1 MLTTSAALL
10 LTIVTGNSSVTLI
23 TPKSPVI
30 GFVGG
35 KVTLNVSIDP
45 PFVAEEG
52 TWALNSKVLLLWKG
66 PNITFYQAGY
76 TGRVVLDTITGSLV
90 LHSLTVDDSGEY
102 NVTISV
108 NTQTLSGV
116 VRLNVTEPTPP
127 QSSMNEGRVAGIMIG
142 SFLGGILGSVG
153 IYFIIKLISWD
164 PLNFKRYLPSSSS
177 VKDHV
182 SPEPPAGTSASR
194 VYENMTSERRKEN
207 KALENDPNLD
217 SIYTDL
223 QLDEQSDYSTLQRQ
237 AMNTGERC

>member
-1 MLTTSAALL
+1 MLTANATLF

-35 KVTLNVSIDP
+35 KVTLNVSFNP
-45 PFVAEEG
+45 PSVAEGG
-52 TWALNSKVLLLWKG
+52 TWAVNSKVLLLWKG

-76 TGRVVLDTITGSLV
+76 TGRVVLDTNTGSLL

-108 NTQTLSGV
+108 NTKTLSGV
-116 VRLNVTEPTPP
+116 VQLNVTKPPPTQP
-127 QSSMNEGRVAGIMIG
+127 SNNAGRVAGIMIG
-142 SFLGGILGSVG
+142 SFLGGMLGSVG

-177 VKDHV
+177 VNNHV
-182 SPEPPAGTSASR
+182 SPEPPAGTRAPR
-194 VYENMTSERRKEN
+194 VYENMASERQQEN

-223 QLDEQSDYSTLQRQ
+223 QLDEDSDYSTLQR
-237 AMNTGERC
+237 